1 MLGEDTGRCFF
12 TLKNRAMP
20 TVVNPMLQKSQQ
32 KYDPKLISVQ
42 VMSGWEYAL
51 LGEPLGMMPGA

>member
-1 MLGEDTGRCFF
+1 
-12 TLKNRAMP
+12 
-20 TVVNPMLQKSQQ
+20 VVNPMLQKSQQ